1 MIWGGTR
8 STPARHPP
16 RAQVRE
22 RPEHP
27 EEVRGGPVADTPRFR
42 EALRLRDEVAGLL
55 GYGSHAEL
63 MCETKMV
70 GTPREAEEFLLE
82 LVNGYEPMRERELGL
97 SWT

>member
-1 MIWGGTR
+1 M
-8 STPARHPP
+8 
-16 RAQVRE
+16 
-22 RPEHP
+22 
-27 EEVRGGPVADTPRFR
+27 
-42 EALRLRDEVAGLL
+42 AGLL

-70 GTPREAEEFLLE
+70 GTPGEAEEFLLE